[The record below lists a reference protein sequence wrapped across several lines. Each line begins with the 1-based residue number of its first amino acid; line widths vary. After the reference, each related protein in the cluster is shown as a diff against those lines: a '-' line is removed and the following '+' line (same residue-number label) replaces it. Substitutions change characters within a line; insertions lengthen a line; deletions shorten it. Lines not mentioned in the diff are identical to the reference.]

1 MNIFIRQNIGRG
13 VITMK
18 NFISSTFESRY
29 WGIMEVHKDYFMLN
43 RSRFAAML

>member
-13 VITMK
+13 VAMK
-18 NFISSTFESRY
+18 NFISSTFESRN
-29 WGIMEVHKDYFMLN
+29 WGIMEVHKDYFILN